1 MRKIFLITIIVIFL
15 GGCGTQK
22 HQNKTLEAKD
32 IEVKDVL
39 DNSKS
44 KQDDN
49 LIKLGLYKDNKK
61 ISVYESSMPI
71 YKDIISLGCYYTDE
85 DIVSDGDFKEVFLKY
100 YNEYQNIDGYKLG
113 YHIKFSTSDK
123 EIDKYIFRPSDVWE
137 FFDYIQVYL
146 YDDIHQDTSWY
157 SHVTDDNYNDS
168 TLLTSIKLTAS
179 TYIDRVS
186 SDVTIGVFIYNSD
199 SVVEGKYIGDNVYYV
214 TLKKV

>member
-22 HQNKTLEAKD
+22 NQNKTLEAKD

-113 YHIKFSTSDK
+113 YHIKFSTSD
-123 EIDKYIFRPSDVWE
+123 
-137 FFDYIQVYL
+137 
-146 YDDIHQDTSWY
+146 
-157 SHVTDDNYNDS
+157 S

-199 SVVEGKYIGDNVYYV
+199 SVVAGKYIGDNVYYV

>member
-22 HQNKTLEAKD
+22 NQNKTLEAKD

-44 KQDDN
+44 KQNDN

-61 ISVYESSMPI
+61 ISVYESSMP
-71 YKDIISLGCYYTDE
+71 
-85 DIVSDGDFKEVFLKY
+85 SDVDFKEVFLKY

-199 SVVEGKYIGDNVYYV
+199 SVVAGKYIGDNVYYV